1 MPLLYIGLMI
11 GIPVLYVLF
20 SNPKTHEQKIAGRY
34 SSIYKASIRD
44 DYPPAEKVFKTL
56 KDAGIKPCFLGRDA
70 DD

>member
-1 MPLLYIGLMI
+1 MPLIWIICMI

-20 SNPKTHEQKIAGRY
+20 SNPNKQKNTGKD
-34 SSIYKASIRD
+34 SSIYQASIRD

>member
-1 MPLLYIGLMI
+1 MPLIWISCMI

-20 SNPKTHEQKIAGRY
+20 SNPKTHKQKNTGKD

-44 DYPPAEKVFKTL
+44 DYPPAEKVFETL
-56 KDAGIKPCFLGRDA
+56 KDAGIKPCFLGSDA